1 MEKTL
6 RQSLLAVKDEIDK
19 KYEKKL
25 ELKYD
30 YEINNYNSGEI
41 EDIGDALVERLYKC
55 ENINILKRKWI
66 KKLVSKN
73 KIRLVNSEYDLDL
86 MYSTLI

>member
-25 ELKYD
+25 ELKFD
-30 YEINNYNSGEI
+30 YEINNYNSGDI
-41 EDIGDALVERLYKC
+41 EDIGDALVERFYKC
-55 ENINILKRKWI
+55 EQINILKRKWV

-73 KIRLVNSEYDLDL
+73 KIRLVNTDFDLDL
-86 MYSTLI
+86 MYYYIN